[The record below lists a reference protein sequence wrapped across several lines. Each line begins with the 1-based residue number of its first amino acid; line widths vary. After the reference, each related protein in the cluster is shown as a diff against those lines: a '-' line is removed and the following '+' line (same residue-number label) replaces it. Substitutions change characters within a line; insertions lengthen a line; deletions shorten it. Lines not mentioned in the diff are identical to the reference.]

1 MPTYPRNLA
10 MSQGIPA
17 STGAAVLMAQLPA
30 RGGQPAASVFSTCEH
45 LVYLWEG
52 PKLPA
57 HVGSGLSLDLGAVAL
72 MVFCGHSSLGRFPAT
87 CCNMVR
93 LNIQT

>member
-1 MPTYPRNLA
+1 

-17 STGAAVLMAQLPA
+17 STGAAVLVVQLPA
-30 RGGQPAASVFSTCEH
+30 RGGQPVASVFSTCEH

-57 HVGSGLSLDLGAVAL
+57 HVGSGLSFDLGAVAL
-72 MVFCGHSSLGRFPAT
+72 MVLCGYSSPGRFLAT
-87 CCNMVR
+87 CGNMVR